1 MPILQIRDEDGN
13 FIPIPAIKGDKGKS
27 AYEQAKEGGY
37 KGTEEEFIAILNGL
51 TSPEDTEHREDFNNP
66 HKVTASQ
73 LGAVQIKTDVYIGNG
88 NNSQFIDL
96 GFTPEMVLIFG
107 NHATEP
113 IFDLWL
119 GTVMAIKSYSVD
131 FCEIKENG
139 FIAKYSSTAGHAQ
152 GVNST
157 GMIYPYAAFGII
169 EHSSELGV
177 VSDDN

>member
-13 FIPIPAIKGDKGKS
+13 FIPIPAIRGDNGKS

-37 KGTEEEFIAILNGL
+37 KGTEEEFVAILNGL
-51 TSPEDTEHREDFNNP
+51 TFPEDTEHREDFNNP

-88 NNSQFIDL
+88 SKSQFVDL

-107 NHATEP
+107 NHAMGAT
-113 IFDLWL
+113 IDLWL
-119 GTVMAIKSYSVD
+119 GTVMAIKSYSND

-139 FIAKYSSTAGHAQ
+139 FVAKDSLTGIYNQ
-152 GVNST
+152 GVNHIDI
-157 GMIYPYAAFGII
+157 IYPYAAFGII
-169 EHSSELGV
+169 QEPAQTTE
-177 VSDDN
+177 